1 MRRERSALLS
11 GKTVAFNW
19 AWLGT
24 GIFVAIAMVA
34 ATVWYM
40 WPRPGKAAITAI
52 VNDAGYLEIVP
63 PNTFGGPG
71 TINTV
76 EFVGDQKVKLHPT
89 CDAHPEL
96 LVDKIQTSPTI
107 ARDWQ
112 LSIEKKLSASEEF
125 RDKLNA
131 GAGINEISS
140 IHLKLE
146 NTTLQSVSEESMLLA
161 RKALLK
167 DTCEEAVLLNIST
180 GGMVCQTR
188 SVLEADLVYEINYK
202 DTVSLEERT
211 KLTSTVAA
219 KLNLDASEQASDRIS
234 GAQLF
239 FGVILAPNAIIA
251 GTKPGTLKCT
261 HLNK

>member
-1 MRRERSALLS
+1 
-11 GKTVAFNW
+11 
-19 AWLGT
+19 LGT

-34 ATVWYM
+34 ATAWYM
-40 WPRPGKAAITAI
+40 FPRPGRAAVTAI
-52 VNDAGYLEIVP
+52 INDAGYLGIVP
-63 PNTFGGPG
+63 PNTFNGPG

-76 EFVGDQKVKLHPT
+76 EFLDGQQVRLLPT

-96 LVDKIQTSPTI
+96 LVDKIQKSPTI
-107 ARDWQ
+107 DRDWQ

-146 NTTLQSVSEESMLLA
+146 NTTLLSISDESMLVA

-167 DTCEEAVLLNIST
+167 DACEDAVLLNISS
-180 GGMVCQTR
+180 GGLVCQTR
-188 SVLEADLVYEINYK
+188 SVLEANLVYEISYK
-202 DTVSLEERT
+202 DTVSVEERA
-211 KLTSTVAA
+211 KLTSAVAA
-219 KLNLDASEQASDRIS
+219 KLNLDASAQATDRIS

-251 GTKPGTLKCT
+251 GPKPGTLKCT
-261 HLNK
+261 HLSK